1 MDIKTYKIEQYKDGS
16 WVGVASTNPNGSIFI
31 DEYAGLTEDQTQDV
45 IDYFVTTGIS
55 TSNLRATE
63 ETS

>member
-1 MDIKTYKIEQYKDGS
+1 MGIKTYKIEQYKDGG
-16 WVGVASTNPNGSIFI
+16 WVGAALTNPNGSFT
-31 DEYAGLTEDQTQDV
+31 DEYTGLIEDQTQYV

>member
-1 MDIKTYKIEQYKDGS
+1 MYSKTFKIEQLTDGNL
-16 WVGVASTNPNGSIFI
+16 VGIGAAFS
-31 DEYAGLTEDQTQDV
+31 DEFTGLTENQTQDV
-45 IDYFVTTGIS
+45 IDYLSITGIS

>member
-16 WVGVASTNPNGSIFI
+16 WVGAALTNPNGSFT
-31 DEYAGLTEDQTQDV
+31 DEYTGLTEDQTQYV

>member
-1 MDIKTYKIEQYKDGS
+1 MYSKTFKIEQLKDGN
-16 WVGVASTNPNGSIFI
+16 WVGIGASFS
-31 DEYAGLTEDQTQDV
+31 DEFTGLTENQTQDV
-45 IDYFVTTGIS
+45 IDYLSITGIS

>member
-1 MDIKTYKIEQYKDGS
+1 MYSKTFKIEQLKDGN
-16 WVGVASTNPNGSIFI
+16 WVGIGASFS
-31 DEYAGLTEDQTQDV
+31 DEFTGLTEDQTQDV
-45 IDYFVTTGIS
+45 IDYLSITGIS

>member
-16 WVGVASTNPNGSIFI
+16 WVGAASTYTPN
-31 DEYAGLTEDQTQDV
+31 EYTGLTEDQTQYV